1 MAFIYAISFDI
12 APDQVGELKIGN
24 SLERVL
30 GYLRTLLPSQI
41 GYITTRAMYALEP
54 DEEGQID
61 LLFESVW
68 DRWEDLEAHMESTL
82 LEDKVLREFA
92 PDINFEDLRIRI
104 YEEVA

>member
-1 MAFIYAISFDI
+1 MAFIYAIRFDI

-30 GYLRTLLPSQI
+30 GYLRTLLPSQT

-54 DEEGQID
+54 DEEGEID

-68 DRWEDLEAHMESTL
+68 DRWEDLKAHRESSL
-82 LEDKVLREFA
+82 LEDKVIREFA
-92 PDINFEDLRIRI
+92 PDIGLEDLRMRI
-104 YEEVA
+104 YEEIA

>member
-1 MAFIYAISFDI
+1 MAFIYAVSFDI

-30 GYLRTLLPSQI
+30 GYLRTLLPGQA
-41 GYITTRAMYALEP
+41 GYITTRAMYALQP
-54 DEEGQID
+54 DEDGEID

-68 DRWEDLEAHMESTL
+68 DRWEDLQAHMESSL

-92 PDINFEDLRIRI
+92 PDINFEDLRIRL